1 MEYQEFK
8 KMIKKR
14 MQKMMGDSVEV
25 TIEAYYKTNQTRV
38 ESLSFKE
45 KAPANPVA
53 VSPAVSLKDLYD
65 LFEQHGDGS
74 VLEDCLRLIQELY
87 EKQEPKAINAV
98 MDSWDEIK
106 GRVVNTAFSRWLL
119 LFLTM
124 II

>member
-8 KMIKKR
+8 RMIKKR
-14 MQKMMGDSVEV
+14 MQDMMGNSVEV
-25 TIEAYYKTNQTRV
+25 TIEVYYKNNQTRV

-45 KAPANPVA
+45 KAPVNPVV
-53 VSPAVSLKDLYD
+53 VSPAVNLKELYD
-65 LFEQHGDGS
+65 LFQQHGDGS

-106 GRVVNTAFSRWLL
+106 GLILLSLVGFSCFLL
-119 LFLTM
+119 
-124 II
+124 